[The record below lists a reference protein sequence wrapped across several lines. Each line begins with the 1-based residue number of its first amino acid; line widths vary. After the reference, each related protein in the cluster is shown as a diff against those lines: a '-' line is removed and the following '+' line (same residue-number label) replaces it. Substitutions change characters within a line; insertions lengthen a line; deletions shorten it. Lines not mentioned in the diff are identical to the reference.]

1 MKSDRQYESSAKAAL
16 IGYIGII
23 VCLLYLGI
31 KAQL

>member
-1 MKSDRQYESSAKAAL
+1 MKNDRQYRSNAIGAL

-23 VCLLYLGI
+23 VCLLYLVI